1 MTRQSIEACAK
12 VFIVVLSLTF
22 LWAIVTVLQLMGAF

>member
-12 VFIVVLSLTF
+12 GFIIVLSLTF
-22 LWAIVTVLQLMGAF
+22 AWAVFTVLKLMGAF

>member
-22 LWAIVTVLQLMGAF
+22 IWAVYTVLHIMGLA

>member
-12 VFIVVLSLTF
+12 AFIVVLSLTF
-22 LWAIVTVLQLMGAF
+22 IWAVYTVLQIMGLV

>member
-12 VFIVVLSLTF
+12 AFIIVLSLTF
-22 LWAIVTVLQLMGAF
+22 AWAVYTVLQLMGLV